1 MVGTGDSAFAI
12 LNFLFAVSFRMTR
25 FLLEAVGLVFF
36 RADIFLGESGGR
48 LD

>member
-1 MVGTGDSAFAI
+1 MLVTGDSAFVVI
-12 LNFLFAVSFRMTR
+12 LNFLFAVSFRTTR
-25 FLLEAVGLVFF
+25 ILLEAVAFF